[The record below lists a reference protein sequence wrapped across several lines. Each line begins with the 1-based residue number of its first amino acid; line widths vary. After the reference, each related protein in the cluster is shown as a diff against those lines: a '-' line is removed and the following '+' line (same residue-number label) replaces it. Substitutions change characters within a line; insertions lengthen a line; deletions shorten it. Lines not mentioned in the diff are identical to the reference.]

1 MGEQLLIVLAIAAGV
16 FLIKYLIYVF
26 RAYLWSADKRAVFQ
40 YRTMTRRARKRL
52 MRKRRGGREHYAS
65 LVISFDV
72 MRAILIDEYGVSA
85 DFADKAMT
93 AYERFNYSGRKDAHD
108 IRALTRIYRRLIRI
122 ITWGRLTKHETPQ
135 TELI

>member
-1 MGEQLLIVLAIAAGV
+1 MAAGTRPDDGQNFFEGAGEAIQNWFESRMGEQLLIVLAIAAGA

-40 YRTMTRRARKRL
+40 YRTMVRRVRKRL

-72 MRAILIDEYGVSA
+72 MRAIPLGV
-85 DFADKAMT
+85 
-93 AYERFNYSGRKDAHD
+93 
-108 IRALTRIYRRLIRI
+108 
-122 ITWGRLTKHETPQ
+122 
-135 TELI
+135 